1 MSQESAFVNENPV
14 PIIDGYV
21 TIKFGPHTIKQRVKQ
36 TKGRGTYDADD
47 LKIPKEEHLEYIA
60 FFYVT
65 DLDFFTSMEIFA
77 KINHNRKL
85 KCLAD
90 PSKKLYQIR
99 QSTHTRIMS
108 ELLRKKI
115 IGISY
120 TDGRTPYY
128 FSNKEYCLKVMT
140 ERKF

>member
-1 MSQESAFVNENPV
+1 MSQESAFINDNPV
-14 PIIDGYV
+14 PIIDGYI

-47 LKIPKEEHLEYIA
+47 LLIPKEEHLEYIA
-60 FFYVT
+60 FFYSN
-65 DLDFFTSMEIFA
+65 DLGFFTSMQIFE

-85 KCLAD
+85 KCLATS
-90 PSKKLYQIR
+90 SKLILIR
-99 QSTHTRIMS
+99 QSTHTRIFS

-115 IGISY
+115 ITKSY
-120 TDGRTPYY
+120 SEGTTPYY
-128 FSNKEYCLKVMT
+128 AANKDYCLKVMT